1 MSVRVILNGC
11 NGRMGKMITEIV
23 SADNDAEIVAGVDIF
38 DEGKNEYPVFDSIS
52 SLDVP
57 GDVVIDFSLPS
68 GTDALLEYAVSKSL
82 PVVLCTTGLSDEQL
96 IRVKE
101 ASGKIPVLRS
111 ANMSFGVNLLM
122 KVLKEVSPLFAE
134 AGFDIEIVEKHHRDK
149 KDAPSGTAL
158 ALADS
163 VNSSLGNEYEY
174 VYDRSPRSEKRP
186 DKEIG
191 ISAVR
196 GGSIPGDH
204 DIIFAGKDEVVT
216 FSHRAYSRAVF
227 AKGAVLAAKFLKG
240 KPAGMYDMSEV
251 LE

>member
-1 MSVRVILNGC
+1 MAVRVILNGC

-23 SADNDAEIVAGVDIF
+23 SADSDAEIVAGVDVY
-38 DEGKNEYPVFDSIS
+38 DEGKNAFPVFKDIA

-57 GDVVIDFSLPS
+57 GDVIIDFSLPAS
-68 GTDALLEYAVSKSL
+68 TDALLEYAESKSL
-82 PVVLCTTGLSDEQL
+82 PIVLCTTGLSDEQL
-96 IRVKE
+96 AHVKKSSE
-101 ASGKIPVLRS
+101 KIAILRS

-158 ALADS
+158 ALADA
-163 VNSSLGNEYEY
+163 VNSSMGDEYEY

-204 DIIFAGKDEVVT
+204 DVIFAGKDEVVT

-240 KPAGMYDMSEV
+240 KSAGMYDMSEV